1 MADIYLHDHPDFADL
16 IRIVAADKSIDP
28 VLVEKDYWIM
38 HALFGLQQIGLLFEL
53 KGGTSL
59 SKGYGIIARF
69 SEDIDIRIEPPKD
82 MGVKTGPNHNKPA
95 HCHSRKSYYD
105 WLAQTITI
113 AGIQSV
119 SRDCK
124 FDDLKY
130 RRGGVRLHY
139 TAATSP
145 LDGIKEGI
153 LLELGFDTVTPNS
166 PATISS
172 WAYDHASGLVNIR
185 DNRAHDVACYHPGYT
200 LVEKLQ
206 TISTKYRQQQASGDF
221 PRNFMRHYYDVY
233 CLLQHPDVQAFVGS
247 DQYYAHKKKRF
258 RSADNPLI
266 AENDAFLLSDPKVIE
281 EYRDAYRKTRNLYYL
296 DQPPFED
303 ILLLIEKHFA
313 SL

>member
-119 SRDCK
+119 SRDCE

-130 RRGGVRLHY
+130 RGGACGFITQRQPARWTALKRGSCWSLVSTLLPRILPPQSAPGHMTTPQAWLISGTIVR
-139 TAATSP
+139 
-145 LDGIKEGI
+145 
-153 LLELGFDTVTPNS
+153 
-166 PATISS
+166 
-172 WAYDHASGLVNIR
+172 
-185 DNRAHDVACYHPGYT
+185 
-200 LVEKLQ
+200 
-206 TISTKYRQQQASGDF
+206 
-221 PRNFMRHYYDVY
+221 MM
-233 CLLQHPDVQAFVGS
+233 
-247 DQYYAHKKKRF
+247 
-258 RSADNPLI
+258 
-266 AENDAFLLSDPKVIE
+266 
-281 EYRDAYRKTRNLYYL
+281 
-296 DQPPFED
+296 
-303 ILLLIEKHFA
+303 
-313 SL
+313 